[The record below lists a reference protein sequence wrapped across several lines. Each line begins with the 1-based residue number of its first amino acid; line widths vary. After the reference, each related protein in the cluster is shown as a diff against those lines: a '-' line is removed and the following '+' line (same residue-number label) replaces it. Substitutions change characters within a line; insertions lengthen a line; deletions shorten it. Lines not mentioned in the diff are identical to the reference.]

1 MNEDAWNKMTQPSR
15 INVDAYIEA
24 VRKRGTLD
32 REIQATL
39 FLMRH
44 LYNFQ
49 YYLYYEDPDNFRE
62 RERELNRIFRAL
74 LCEKATQEQAK
85 SVCQNNSSSTE
96 NRSTR
101 PAYNPP
107 ARICIRDILK
117 K

>member
-1 MNEDAWNKMTQPSR
+1 MEYELLEKMT
-15 INVDAYIEA
+15 NVKIDIDAYIDG
-24 VRKRGTLD
+24 VRRHGNLE
-32 REIQATL
+32 REIKATL

-74 LCEKATQEQAK
+74 LCEKTTQEQAK

-96 NRSTR
+96 NRSTS

-107 ARICIRDILK
+107 ARIRIRDILK
-117 K
+117 Q